1 MAKKPGDGNYTLR
14 EKKLI
19 AQNAKLKADVAAVK
33 AQVKVKDAQLKET
46 TAKLKAAIT
55 AATHPS
61 VTAKKA
67 AKKTSGK

>member
-19 AQNAKLKADVAAVK
+19 AQNVKLKADVAASK

-46 TAKLKAAIT
+46 TAKLKAAI
-55 AATHPS
+55 AAASHPS
-61 VTAKKA
+61 VEAKRAAKRVAKK
-67 AKKTSGK
+67 

>member
-19 AQNAKLKADVAAVK
+19 AQNAKLKADVGSAK

-46 TAKLKAAIT
+46 TAKLKAAIS

-61 VTAKKA
+61 VAAKKA
-67 AKKTSGK
+67 AKKGASK